1 MVTAAHNV
9 FRGTRVCVWAAQNT
23 QNIGIAHR
31 ARQRVPGAYGVAQ
44 ISPWWLLGPP
54 VASPPILLPL
64 YQTNPAAPTAA
75 PESPASRTAAGATPA
90 APMGVETAAP
100 GRLRLRP
107 QPARPW
113 AWWRGLGPCA
123 SRNGGTG
130 QWR

>member
-1 MVTAAHNV
+1 MVTAAQNV

-64 YQTNPAAPTAA
+64 YFVLSGGIVSCPGLLTIPLLKTKKSSRIAGTFQT
-75 PESPASRTAAGATPA
+75 SK
-90 APMGVETAAP
+90 
-100 GRLRLRP
+100 RL
-107 QPARPW
+107 QIKHF
-113 AWWRGLGPCA
+113 
-123 SRNGGTG
+123 S
-130 QWR
+130 